1 MITETTTDVNHV
13 RPLRVGADVIETATE
28 DRHAKQRSLNK
39 PTTLFSP
46 KLVTKVAQWNVR
58 TMYET
63 GRCAQFAK
71 KMQNYGIDVLGI
83 SEARWNQSGMIPLS
97 KGEQVLYS
105 GNENENDHHT
115 KGVAIMLY
123 KTAKSNL
130 MEWEPTSERIM
141 WVRLKAKCQNLPSSS
156 VTCMHQL
163 MTLMRKKLVTFM
175 RSYNSP

>member
-1 MITETTTDVNHV
+1 MT
-13 RPLRVGADVIETATE
+13 
-28 DRHAKQRSLNK
+28 LNK

-63 GRCAQFAK
+63 GRCEQIAK
-71 KMQNYGIDVLGI
+71 EMRNYGIDVLGI

-97 KGEQVLYS
+97 KGEQVLYF
-105 GNENENDHHT
+105 GIENENDHHT
-115 KGVAIMLY
+115 KGGAIMLY
-123 KTAKSNL
+123 KTAKNSL
-130 MEWEPTSERIM
+130 MEWEPTSESIM
-141 WVRLKAKCQNLPSSS
+141 WVRLKAKCQTLLLSS
-156 VTCMHQL
+156 VMHQL